1 MDRIDLHIEV
11 KPVKFNDLSNESK
24 SESSSSIKERI
35 NKARKVQL
43 ERYAKEGIYFNS
55 QLKPKHMNKYCKI
68 GQKEKALLESAF
80 EKYNMS
86 ARAYNRI
93 LKVARTIADLDDSES
108 IKIDHIA
115 EAIQHR
121 TLDKKYML

>member
-11 KPVKFNDLSNESK
+11 KQVKFNDLSSDSK
-24 SESSSSIKERI
+24 IESSSSIKERV
-35 NKARKVQL
+35 NKAREIQL
-43 ERYAKEGIYFNS
+43 KRYANEGIYFNS
-55 QLKPKHMNKYCKI
+55 QLKPKHINKYCKI
-68 GQKEKALLESAF
+68 GQKEKALLKSAF

-93 LKVARTIADLDDSES
+93 LKVARTIADLDNSEN
-108 IKIDHIA
+108 IKIEHIA